1 MNDEKPLDTAA
12 EQVDAWAYVELFG
25 HTKIAGRVSER
36 KCGTEIMFQVDVP
49 NPDTGVH
56 YTRLFNP
63 KAIFS
68 INPTTEEWC
77 RRWAKTAQEYDHK
90 PVPYL
95 PKDTE
100 SKLLDEPDI
109 DDD

>member
-12 EQVDAWAYVELFG
+12 EQVDTWAYVELFG
-25 HTKIAGRVSER
+25 HSKLAGRVSER
-36 KCGTEIMFQVDVP
+36 KFGTEVMFQVDVP
-49 NPDTGVH
+49 NPIEGVH

-77 RRWAKTAQEYDHK
+77 RKWAKTASDYDHK

-95 PKDTE
+95 PGDSAVKE
-100 SKLLDEPDI
+100 IEEPDI
-109 DDD
+109 NND